1 MADIQYLNYGDQQ
14 IEQQAFLTKAANEV
28 QGYVQKQPWS
38 KKRKEKFM
46 SAYSDLMNRGI
57 QGASNGSG
65 QWMID
70 VGGEALPFDSM
81 SQKDKEMYQEAAY
94 FIQQQMA
101 GLPTKVSQEEAKEDE
116 KKDLPLFDNKYFT
129 EGLHSYIGNQM
140 FGGRDWSTSEDW
152 NPLDERGENG
162 IRGHQNRALKLAEML
177 EGYSNSLDE
186 TKLNFENSPFKDLND
201 FKSRLNNAITAL
213 RTKTP
218 DDDKDA
224 LNQIGLR
231 SSDYF
236 NNGGDDQFTKGDF
249 TGTYN
254 QYYNEYL
261 PQQQKAKQ
269 DAVLAQQKAIRANQ
283 YDRYTFYN
291 FLNGTPGNEQDFL
304 NISQK
309 LAGQQKLDGNELS
322 RISWAFRQGMKNGGL
337 QNLSKEE
344 LAKFGSRYAPNRL
357 KKLPELEGI
366 YYDSVA
372 NRLIQP
378 FKGQQQTGAT
388 LSSILAENSPE
399 ALEKKKNEQKNQAL
413 QHKWGEGLT
422 DDMKADLTALG
433 LDAVSAG
440 AAFAP
445 GFGTATSA
453 ITGIGATLAGAYAD
467 RKRGESWAS
476 TLGTA
481 GFGLTMDILG
491 LVPGLGVA
499 GKAAKMAKIVSKGA
513 KWIGPVLGGMAALSY
528 GPGAISA
535 FNKFTSGK
543 VNDITA
549 EELRD
554 FTYAMR
560 AVAVGGIRKAGS
572 TYQGNRTLK
581 KAIAGRETVGTTAK
595 GPRASISTEK
605 TSASITT
612 KNGQQIELTDGEFK
626 TLSGNGSRQSKIDLL
641 KSKGIKE
648 EDIDWKGINP
658 VKGRFKTS
666 SKSSQISGLQKGSE
680 SGKVK
685 WNSTSADYKG
695 IRRFSN
701 ENLLRNYMQM
711 SGPNTGVWKWM
722 RDRWNGDDIIPS
734 STKTTNT
741 NILKQQLALPN
752 KNPLV
757 RNSPM
762 DRTPINVESNLNIK
776 QEIEIPKNYKNVD
789 LKSREIIES
798 FQHSYNLGGLK
809 STPMQKGFGGNAVK
823 AGEYDN
829 KLLKITL
836 SRNEAKELRTNPGKL
851 ATFRGQN
858 AKKIQ
863 EIIKQK
869 KATDK
874 EISDMIKDL
883 KKKGFLKQGGTI
895 DRQRIQNYKEF
906 INK

>member
-57 QGASNGSG
+57 QGASNGTG

-70 VGGEALPFDSM
+70 VGGDALPFDTM

-101 GLPTKVSQEEAKEDE
+101 GLPTKDSQEEAKEED

-162 IRGHQNRALKLAEML
+162 IRGHQKRALKLAEML

-186 TKLNFENSPFKDLND
+186 SKLNFENSPFKDLND

-213 RTKTP
+213 RTETP

-269 DAVLAQQKAIRANQ
+269 DAVLAQQRAARANQ
-283 YDRYTFYN
+283 YDKYTFYN

-344 LAKFGSRYAPNRL
+344 LAKFGSRYSPNRL
-357 KKLPELEGI
+357 KKLNGLEGI

-378 FKGQQQTGAT
+378 FKGQVQTGAT
-388 LSSILAENSPE
+388 LSGILAENSPE
-399 ALEKKKNEQKNQAL
+399 ALEKKKNKQKDQAL

-440 AAFAP
+440 ASFAP

-612 KNGQQIELTDGEFK
+612 KNGQQIGLTDDEFK

-722 RDRWNGDDIIPS
+722 KDRWNGDDVIPS

-741 NILKQQLALPN
+741 NTLKQQLVLPN

-757 RNSPM
+757 KNSPL
-762 DRTPINVESNLNIK
+762 DRTPVDVESNLNIK
-776 QEIEIPKNYKNVD
+776 QEIEAPKNYKNVD

-798 FQHSYNLGGLK
+798 FQHSYGLGGLK

-823 AGEYDN
+823 AGEYD

-858 AKKIQ
+858 AKKVQ

-874 EISDMIKDL
+874 EIANMIKDL
-883 KKKGFLKQGGTI
+883 KKKGYLKQGGTI
-895 DRQRIQNYKEF
+895 DKQKIQNYKEF